1 MPKIQLGSAP
11 KTFKHKVTF
20 PLVEGGEGEITV
32 EFQYRTRAQ
41 FAAFISEL
49 YPSIKSGSTV
59 STAAGYDVVAEAEK
73 GIGSDVQHILGAVR
87 SWDLDDPFDAA
98 GVRRLVDEFP
108 AAAAAIL
115 NGYRVAVTEGRAKN

>member
-20 PLVEGGEGEITV
+20 PLVEGGEGEIVV

-49 YPSIKSGSTV
+49 YPDIKDGRAPASG
-59 STAAGYDVVAEAEK
+59 AGFDVVKVAEQ
-73 GIGSDVQHILGAVR
+73 GIDSDVKHILGSVKG
-87 SWDLDDPFDAA
+87 WDLNDEFTADS
-98 GVRRLVDEFP
+98 VRRLVDEFP
-108 AAAAAIL
+108 AAAAAVMT
-115 NGYRVAVTEGRAKN
+115 GYRDAITEGRTKN